1 MKTKPVSNC
10 FVWQGVR
17 CIRLSERTKICKSE
31 ICCFPLMGQA
41 RFHFILPDW
50 RLRFRD
56 TESDLANSQLLSCK
70 LFSWTGNPNKSIGI
84 WSVLDGVKISLSQ
97 NLTIVSLNLYQIR
110 KDMANNTDMSGVD
123 KLVGNALLS
132 KVGTLINTNK
142 MPF

>member
-1 MKTKPVSNC
+1 ML
-10 FVWQGVR
+10 FH
-17 CIRLSERTKICKSE
+17 L
-31 ICCFPLMGQA
+31 LGQA
-41 RFHFILPDW
+41 WFHFILPDW

-84 WSVLDGVKISLSQ
+84 CSVLDGVKISLSQ

-123 KLVGNALLS
+123 KLPYCQQWG
-132 KVGTLINTNK
+132 
-142 MPF
+142 PF